1 VSIGIILTP
10 DCRSKAYIQKC
21 IKQNI
26 MFEYVIFMNDSRD
39 EKQYNEDVIK
49 ISLESDFDISE
60 SVKDTLIKNKIDFK
74 EFSFVNINDVRLI
87 EHIKKLDCNYWIFSG
102 GGILKNEILSLQTKF
117 IHLHPGIV
125 PKYRGSTCFYYS
137 ILNGDEVG
145 VTCFVMNEGIDT
157 GNIVLQKTFSKP
169 NHVYLDEV
177 FDPHIR
183 SETLLEMMKCEK
195 NMEKSIIQD
204 VTKGETYYIIHP
216 VLKHIAILKCINY

>member
-1 VSIGIILTP
+1 
-10 DCRSKAYIQKC
+10 
-21 IKQNI
+21 
-26 MFEYVIFMNDSRD
+26 
-39 EKQYNEDVIK
+39 
-49 ISLESDFDISE
+49 
-60 SVKDTLIKNKIDFK
+60 
-74 EFSFVNINDVRLI
+74 
-87 EHIKKLDCNYWIFSG
+87 
-102 GGILKNEILSLQTKF
+102 
-117 IHLHPGIV
+117 
-125 PKYRGSTCFYYS
+125 
-137 ILNGDEVG
+137 LNGDEVG